1 MNQKEFRKQAIA
13 LDEKDPLAKYR
24 DLFVS
29 DEQVIYL
36 DGNSLGKLPK
46 LTESH
51 LQEVIKEEWGNR
63 LIRSWNEKWID
74 LSKRNASKIAKI
86 VGAREDEIF
95 VGDSTSLNLYKL
107 AYAALKY
114 NHSRNEILTDQL
126 NFPTDLYVL
135 QGLIEEHF
143 KKHQLC
149 FLENKDQ
156 IATQTEEIITK
167 ISERTA
173 LLTLS
178 HVTYKSAFLY
188 NMKEVNEIARKK
200 GSLVL
205 WDLSHAVGSVP
216 VKLNDWNADLA
227 VGCTYK
233 YLNGG
238 PGAPA
243 FLYVKKELQEKMDN
257 PIWSWFGHKR
267 PFDFSN
273 DFTPA
278 KNIQKFGVG
287 TPSVLSLSAMEKGL
301 DIMLDAGMSNLR
313 EKSKVQSE
321 FLMNIIEIFLVPMGF
336 SVASPKNAEH
346 RGSHISVQHE
356 NAYAINRAM
365 IEPLGR
371 TKSIIPD
378 FRPPNNIRLGIAPLY
393 ISYLDLYESV
403 MRMMEIVNKKEY
415 LQFENDKNLVP

>member
-149 FLENKDQ
+149 FLESKDQ

-321 FLMNIIEIFLVPMGF
+321 FLMNMIEIFLVPMGF